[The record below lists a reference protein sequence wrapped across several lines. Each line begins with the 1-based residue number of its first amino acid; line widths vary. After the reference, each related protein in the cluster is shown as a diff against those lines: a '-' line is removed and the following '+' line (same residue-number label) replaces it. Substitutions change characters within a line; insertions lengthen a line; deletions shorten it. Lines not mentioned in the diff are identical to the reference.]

1 MSNQLFFYRIIQQVV
16 LYIVIFSI
24 FNACAPHPP
33 IPSSGHLNTSEMP
46 LPKDNIPSP
55 IRHMPFVPP
64 PTPIQPLETY
74 SVLVNS
80 VPVGELLFALARDAG
95 LNIDIYPG
103 IQGHI
108 TLNAI
113 NQTIPQILE
122 RIANQIDLRY
132 EIDRDHLTISPD
144 IPYLKVYKI
153 DYVNMSRDSTSQ
165 VKVSTQSIV
174 DTSSIGSTSQKSSSQ
189 GDSSGSGD
197 DNNSTTQII
206 NITNNHFWETLEKNI
221 NGILVGEVEVTAT
234 QQQNV
239 SRNEKGDVTQE
250 TNTKTT
256 TDTIQN
262 KVMINA
268 ESGIVTIR
276 ATARQH
282 KEIQHFLDQIL
293 NNVTKQVLI
302 EATIAE
308 VRLSDQYQAGIDWKR
323 IGDNLSYQQAVSGSN
338 LGNPPFYA
346 LTYNN
351 PTSKLGDISFA
362 VRLLEQFGKV
372 KVLSSPKIMA
382 LNNQTAILK
391 VVDNKIYFTVDTQ
404 STDVQTDNANSTINV
419 YSQTV
424 MVPNVL
430 PIGLIMSVTPQIS
443 DDDTVILSVRPTIS
457 RIIGFINDPTPA
469 LAEAGVVSQI
479 PETQVRE
486 IESIL
491 KISNGNIAVI
501 GGLMQ
506 DTLQQNKDGI
516 PVLSDLPAIGD
527 LFSYRDDIYTKT
539 ELIIFIRP
547 IIIKEASL
555 SGDLQDYR
563 DYLPAPQ
570 PEPLLPTGFMQRDQ
584 ENR

>member
-1 MSNQLFFYRIIQQVV
+1 MSNQLFFHRITQQVA
-16 LYIVIFSI
+16 LFLI
-24 FNACAPHPP
+24 FNLAACAPHPP
-33 IPSSGHLNTSEMP
+33 MPSSGHLNTMEMP
-46 LPKDNIPSP
+46 LPKENIPP
-55 IRHMPFVPP
+55 TIQNMPFVPP
-64 PTPIQPLETY
+64 PTPSLPLETY
-74 SVLVNS
+74 TVLVNA
-80 VPVGELLFALARDAG
+80 VPVDELLFALARDAN

-103 IQGHI
+103 IQGRI

-122 RIANQIDLRY
+122 RIANQVDLRY
-132 EIDRDHLTISPD
+132 EMEVDHLTVSPD
-144 IPYLKVYKI
+144 IPYLKEYKI

-165 VKVSTQSIV
+165 VKISTQSITDINSV
-174 DTSSIGSTSQKSSSQ
+174 GSNQSSDKGSSSDSGGSDNDSTSLI
-189 GDSSGSGD
+189 
-197 DNNSTTQII
+197 T

-221 NGILVGEVEVTAT
+221 NAILVGEVEVTAT

-256 TDTIQN
+256 TDTVQN
-262 KVMINA
+262 KVMVNA
-268 ESGIVTIR
+268 ESGIIAIR

-282 KEIQHFLDQIL
+282 KEIQRFLDQVL
-293 NNVTKQVLI
+293 SSATRQVLI

-308 VRLSDQYQAGIDWKR
+308 VTLNDQYQAGIDWKR
-323 IGDNLSYQQAVSGSN
+323 VGDNFGYQQAVTGGN
-338 LGNPPFYA
+338 LASAPFYSIN
-346 LTYNN
+346 YNN
-351 PTSKLGDISFA
+351 NVSKWGDISLA
-362 VRLLEQFGKV
+362 VRLLERFGKV

-404 STDVQTDNANSTINV
+404 STDIQTNNTNSTINV

-430 PIGLIMSVTPQIS
+430 PVGLIMSITPQIS
-443 DDDTVILSVRPTIS
+443 SDDMVILNVRPTIS
-457 RIIGFINDPTPA
+457 RITGLINDPTPA
-469 LAEAGVVSQI
+469 LAEAGIISQI

-491 KISNGNIAVI
+491 KISNGNIAII

-506 DTLQQNKDGI
+506 DDIKQNKDGI
-516 PVLSDLPAIGD
+516 PVLSDLPLIGD
-527 LFSYRDDIYTKT
+527 VFSYRNDLYNKI

-555 SGDLQDYR
+555 SGDLEDYR
-563 DYLPAPQ
+563 DYLPIPQ
-570 PEPLLPTGFMQRDQ
+570 ADPLMPTGFIQREQQD
-584 ENR
+584 R

>member
-1 MSNQLFFYRIIQQVV
+1 MSNQLFFHRITQQAA
-16 LYIVIFSI
+16 LFLI
-24 FNACAPHPP
+24 FNLAACAPHPP
-33 IPSSGHLNTSEMP
+33 MPSSGHLNTMEMP
-46 LPKDNIPSP
+46 LPKENIPP
-55 IRHMPFVPP
+55 TIQNMPFVPP
-64 PTPIQPLETY
+64 PTPSLPLETY
-74 SVLVNS
+74 TVLVNA
-80 VPVGELLFALARDAG
+80 VPVDELLFALARDAN

-103 IQGHI
+103 IQGRI

-122 RIANQIDLRY
+122 RIANQVDLRY
-132 EIDRDHLTISPD
+132 EMEVDHLTVSPD
-144 IPYLKVYKI
+144 IPYLKEYKI

-165 VKVSTQSIV
+165 VKISTQSITDINSV
-174 DTSSIGSTSQKSSSQ
+174 GSNQSSDKGSSSDSGGSDNDSTSLI
-189 GDSSGSGD
+189 
-197 DNNSTTQII
+197 T

-221 NGILVGEVEVTAT
+221 NAILVGEVEVTAT

-256 TDTIQN
+256 TDTVQN
-262 KVMINA
+262 KVMVNA
-268 ESGIVTIR
+268 ESGIIAIR

-282 KEIQHFLDQIL
+282 KEIQRFLDQVL
-293 NNVTKQVLI
+293 SSATRQVLI

-308 VRLSDQYQAGIDWKR
+308 VTLNDQYQAGIDWKR
-323 IGDNLSYQQAVSGSN
+323 VGDNFGYQQAVTGGN
-338 LGNPPFYA
+338 LASAPFYSIN
-346 LTYNN
+346 YNN
-351 PTSKLGDISFA
+351 NVSKWGDISLA
-362 VRLLEQFGKV
+362 VRLLERFGKV

-404 STDVQTDNANSTINV
+404 STDIQTNNTNSTINV

-430 PIGLIMSVTPQIS
+430 PVGLIMSITPQIS
-443 DDDTVILSVRPTIS
+443 SDDMVILNVRPTIS
-457 RIIGFINDPTPA
+457 RITGLINDPTPA
-469 LAEAGVVSQI
+469 LAEAGIISQI

-491 KISNGNIAVI
+491 KISNGNIAII

-506 DTLQQNKDGI
+506 DDIKQNKDGI
-516 PVLSDLPAIGD
+516 PVLSDLPLIGD
-527 LFSYRDDIYTKT
+527 VFSYRNDLYNKI

-555 SGDLQDYR
+555 SGDLEDYR
-563 DYLPAPQ
+563 DYLPTPQ
-570 PEPLLPTGFMQRDQ
+570 ADPLMPTGFIQREQQD
-584 ENR
+584 R